1 MLENLKFCFIF
12 WISKNFGFLVISGYF
27 ALWLQDPL
35 LSQSPPSWLFFS
47 SQVLVIN
54 TPQHIK
60 SWLSYVD
67 KPFLL
72 NVLKTENF
80 GNSILK
86 TSYLTRNLVDTF
98 ALHLFTLSCWRA
110 LEPTS
115 WHLFNPRVI
124 MSRLWL
130 PPQPWGTSPTQVANN
145 ISVKYLFL
153 IILFALIS

>member
-27 ALWLQDPL
+27 ALWLTWSSS
-35 LSQSPPSWLFFS
+35 LSKPSKLAFFF

-54 TPQHIK
+54 TSQHIK
-60 SWLSYVD
+60 SSLSYVD

-86 TSYLTRNLVDTF
+86 TCYLTRNLVDTF
-98 ALHLFTLSCWRA
+98 ALHLFTLFCWRA

-130 PPQPWGTSPTQVANN
+130 SPQPWGTSPTQVANN

-153 IILFALIS
+153 IILFTLIS